1 MEIRL
6 LAQDGFSIAF
16 WQFSWDFVKGDILG
30 MFNDFHKHERF
41 VWSLN
46 SRFSVLVLKKGVDD
60 MKDFRP
66 ICLVG
71 SLYKLLAKLI
81 ANRLKKV
88 MSKVISLA

>member
-16 WQFSWDFVKGDILG
+16 WQFSWDLLRVIFWGCLMTSISMKD
-30 MFNDFHKHERF
+30 F

-46 SRFSVLVLKKGVDD
+46 SSFSVLVLKKGVDD
-60 MKDFRP
+60 MKNFRL
-66 ICLVG
+66 ISLVG
-71 SLYKLLAKLI
+71 SLYELLTKLI

-88 MSKVISLA
+88 MSKVVSLA